1 MEQQQP
7 WNPFVS
13 RPRCARRKYPDCG
26 ARRGGASFERA
37 DEASEKK
44 QSNPMREMKVQK
56 LVLNIFVGESGDRL
70 TRAAKSKCTGAA
82 ERPVTGILQGKVHCE
97 IACYVTVRGEKAM
110 QLLESGLKVKE
121 NELLR
126 RNFSDTGCFGFGIQ
140 EHIDLG
146 INPFSKFCL
155 MCSDTTLTVKMLFQL
170 GRACSIYS
178 RPADTR
184 QMEMFFG
191 SFLSES
197 VSPQNLFGHP
207 DVERC
212 PFLRNINGATT
223 FSLSSA
229 LPVAAQGGKGPI
241 FEEGSGFESAFKLFH
256 GRDGIVPL
264 SERSYVSDENH
275 NESIDVKLYT

>member
-1 MEQQQP
+1 
-7 WNPFVS
+7 
-13 RPRCARRKYPDCG
+13 
-26 ARRGGASFERA
+26 
-37 DEASEKK
+37 
-44 QSNPMREMKVQK
+44 MREMKVQK
-56 LVLNIFVGESGDRL
+56 LVLNISVGESGDRL
-70 TRAAKSKCTGAA
+70 TRAAKVLEQLTSQSPVFSKARYTV
-82 ERPVTGILQGKVHCE
+82 RSFGIRRNEK

-146 INPFSKFCL
+146 IKQSMFYL
-155 MCSDTTLTVKMLFQL
+155 QQ
-170 GRACSIYS
+170 AS
-178 RPADTR
+178 RQQAVR
-184 QMEMFFG
+184 MEMFFG
-191 SFLSES
+191 SFLNES

-241 FEEGSGFESAFKLFH
+241 FEEGSGFESAFKLLH

>member
-1 MEQQQP
+1 
-7 WNPFVS
+7 
-13 RPRCARRKYPDCG
+13 
-26 ARRGGASFERA
+26 
-37 DEASEKK
+37 
-44 QSNPMREMKVQK
+44 MREMKVQK
-56 LVLNIFVGESGDRL
+56 LMLNISVGESGDRL
-70 TRAAKSKCTGAA
+70 TRAAKDG
-82 ERPVTGILQGKVHCE
+82 
-97 IACYVTVRGEKAM
+97 
-110 QLLESGLKVKE
+110 
-121 NELLR
+121 N
-126 RNFSDTGCFGFGIQ
+126 
-140 EHIDLG
+140 
-146 INPFSKFCL
+146 
-155 MCSDTTLTVKMLFQL
+155 
-170 GRACSIYS
+170 
-178 RPADTR
+178 
-184 QMEMFFG
+184 FFG

-241 FEEGSGFESAFKLFH
+241 FEKGSGFELAFKLFH

>member
-1 MEQQQP
+1 
-7 WNPFVS
+7 
-13 RPRCARRKYPDCG
+13 
-26 ARRGGASFERA
+26 
-37 DEASEKK
+37 
-44 QSNPMREMKVQK
+44 MREMKVQK
-56 LVLNIFVGESGDRL
+56 LVLNISVGESGDRL
-70 TRAAKSKCTGAA
+70 TRAAKVLEQLTSQSPVFSKARYTV
-82 ERPVTGILQGKVHCE
+82 RSFGIRRNEK

-146 INPFSKFCL
+146 IN
-155 MCSDTTLTVKMLFQL
+155 DTTLTVKMLFQEMVPVTL
-170 GRACSIYS
+170 HARQSMFYLQQAS
-178 RPADTR
+178 RQQAVR
-184 QMEMFFG
+184 MEMFFG
-191 SFLSES
+191 SFLNES

>member
-1 MEQQQP
+1 
-7 WNPFVS
+7 
-13 RPRCARRKYPDCG
+13 
-26 ARRGGASFERA
+26 
-37 DEASEKK
+37 
-44 QSNPMREMKVQK
+44 
-56 LVLNIFVGESGDRL
+56 
-70 TRAAKSKCTGAA
+70 
-82 ERPVTGILQGKVHCE
+82 
-97 IACYVTVRGEKAM
+97 
-110 QLLESGLKVKE
+110 
-121 NELLR
+121 
-126 RNFSDTGCFGFGIQ
+126 
-140 EHIDLG
+140 
-146 INPFSKFCL
+146 
-155 MCSDTTLTVKMLFQL
+155 
-170 GRACSIYS
+170 
-178 RPADTR
+178 
-184 QMEMFFG
+184 MEMFFG

>member
-1 MEQQQP
+1 MLCDGAGEKAMQLLECGLKVKD
-7 WNPFVS
+7 NELL
-13 RPRCARRKYPDCG
+13 RRNFSDTGCFGCGIQEHIDLGINGYHKKYT
-26 ARRGGASFERA
+26 SSSSKVQ
-37 DEASEKK
+37 ASEKK

-56 LVLNIFVGESGDRL
+56 LVLNISVGESGDRL
-70 TRAAKSKCTGAA
+70 TRAAK
-82 ERPVTGILQGKVHCE
+82 
-97 IACYVTVRGEKAM
+97 
-110 QLLESGLKVKE
+110 
-121 NELLR
+121 
-126 RNFSDTGCFGFGIQ
+126 
-140 EHIDLG
+140 
-146 INPFSKFCL
+146 
-155 MCSDTTLTVKMLFQL
+155 L

-264 SERSYVSDENH
+264 SERSYVSSDENR

>member
-1 MEQQQP
+1 MQ
-7 WNPFVS
+7 
-13 RPRCARRKYPDCG
+13 
-26 ARRGGASFERA
+26 
-37 DEASEKK
+37 
-44 QSNPMREMKVQK
+44 EMKVQK
-56 LVLNIFVGESGDRL
+56 LVLNISVGESGDRL
-70 TRAAKSKCTGAA
+70 TRAAK
-82 ERPVTGILQGKVHCE
+82 LGK
-97 IACYVTVRGEKAM
+97 
-110 QLLESGLKVKE
+110 
-121 NELLR
+121 
-126 RNFSDTGCFGFGIQ
+126 
-140 EHIDLG
+140 
-146 INPFSKFCL
+146 
-155 MCSDTTLTVKMLFQL
+155 
-170 GRACSIYS
+170 ACSIYS

-256 GRDGIVPL
+256 GRDGIFPL

>member
-13 RPRCARRKYPDCG
+13 RPRCARRKLIRSVIELKRLLAVCVDDAIVVSSTQIVVPDEV
-26 ARRGGASFERA
+26 GASFERA

-44 QSNPMREMKVQK
+44 QSNPIQEMKVQK
-56 LVLNIFVGESGDRL
+56 LMLNISVGESGDRL
-70 TRAAKSKCTGAA
+70 TRAT
-82 ERPVTGILQGKVHCE
+82 KVLE
-97 IACYVTVRGEKAM
+97 
-110 QLLESGLKVKE
+110 QLSGQ
-121 NELLR
+121 
-126 RNFSDTGCFGFGIQ
+126 S
-140 EHIDLG
+140 
-146 INPFSKFCL
+146 P
-155 MCSDTTLTVKMLFQL
+155 L

-197 VSPQNLFGHP
+197 VSLQNLFGHP

-223 FSLSSA
+223 FSLS
-229 LPVAAQGGKGPI
+229 
-241 FEEGSGFESAFKLFH
+241 
-256 GRDGIVPL
+256 
-264 SERSYVSDENH
+264 
-275 NESIDVKLYT
+275 